1 MSAAS
6 VGLSV
11 GASGS
16 WVTTYGTHPHTGP
29 PPTSRVRPP
38 LFLSLPLLLSRAGL
52 FCRQFMPPE
61 IVQISSEGLRGHPAC
76 SPHRFFFGSRL
87 VNVGKQLPVSPQ
99 SHFLVKIESS
109 FIDSQVHYLILVSSY
124 MEFKLHGQV
133 MCTPITKKT
142 KFNSIGQVIFGHTYN
157 VAKLFLFWTNSLH

>member
-1 MSAAS
+1 MARSAAAAAACMSAAS

-99 SHFLVKIESS
+99 SHFLVKIESN
-109 FIDSQVHYLILVSSY
+109 FTDSQVHYLILVSSY
-124 MEFKLHGQV
+124 MEFKLHRQV

-142 KFNSIGQVIFGHTYN
+142 KFNSIR
-157 VAKLFLFWTNSLH
+157 

>member
-1 MSAAS
+1 MARSAAAAAACMSAAS

-38 LFLSLPLLLSRAGL
+38 LFLSLPLLLSRASL

-99 SHFLVKIESS
+99 SHFLVKLEYT
-109 FIDSQVHYLILVSSY
+109 FIDPQVHYLILLLSY
-124 MEFKLHGQV
+124 MEVKHHGQV
-133 MCTPITKKT
+133 MRTPISKKT
-142 KFNSIGQVIFGHTYN
+142 MFNSIG
-157 VAKLFLFWTNSLH
+157 

>member
-1 MSAAS
+1 MARSAAAAAACMSAAS

-109 FIDSQVHYLILVSSY
+109 FIDSQVHYLILLLSY
-124 MEFKLHGQV
+124 MEVKHHGQV
-133 MCTPITKKT
+133 MRVPISRE
-142 KFNSIGQVIFGHTYN
+142 NQVQFHWVGNIRSHI
-157 VAKLFLFWTNSLH
+157 

>member
-1 MSAAS
+1 MARSAAAAAACMSAAS

-76 SPHRFFFGSRL
+76 SPHPFFFGSRL

-99 SHFLVKIESS
+99 SHFLVKLEYT
-109 FIDSQVHYLILVSSY
+109 FIDPQVHYLILLLSY
-124 MEFKLHGQV
+124 MEVKPHGQV
-133 MCTPITKKT
+133 MRTPISEKT
-142 KFNSIGQVIFGHTYN
+142 KFNSIG
-157 VAKLFLFWTNSLH
+157 